1 MKNKNNSNNKN
12 NNDNDDTGESAG
24 NKTQNAR
31 LERHYVYD
39 ERRDDNSKMK
49 DLGTFLYFM
58 LCHLIASWT
67 NFDFKIINNIEYS
80 RKLLL
85 HSCSVPGSQLTIIL
99 LKYSTNYLHA
109 RLITSMR

>member
-1 MKNKNNSNNKN
+1 MITHHEDIWRRLRHHDKLINEMKNKNNSNNKN

-58 LCHLIASWT
+58 LCHLIA
-67 NFDFKIINNIEYS
+67 
-80 RKLLL
+80 
-85 HSCSVPGSQLTIIL
+85 G
-99 LKYSTNYLHA
+99 
-109 RLITSMR
+109 